1 MIRLESNL
9 FLLFVLTSF
18 FMLLS
23 CSKDDIPK
31 KTLLAGDTTA
41 AAFNESYNPPLELEL
56 IWDEQNLYG
65 TAIDSLDLNQDQL
78 HDVFF
83 RLIALNPDSIHLLNG
98 EMPNPFPSL
107 YIYGRDSLFE
117 TATIAETVYVGL
129 GTTAQF
135 YWVDTLNAGQIID
148 ETLQWKPAQN
158 WGEKLWSENP
168 VSMLTKGPWFEKNQ
182 AAFLAFRLRGAM
194 GWIKM
199 DTYQTDNPKIMSF
212 ALQSP

>member
-107 YIYGRDSLFE
+107 HIYGRDSLFE

-168 VSMLTKGPWFEKNQ
+168 VSMLQTQGSNGLDKNGHLPNRKSKDIGFWPAIAIACEKKQ
-182 AAFLAFRLRGAM
+182 LKSYL
-194 GWIKM
+194 
-199 DTYQTDNPKIMSF
+199 
-212 ALQSP
+212 LQ